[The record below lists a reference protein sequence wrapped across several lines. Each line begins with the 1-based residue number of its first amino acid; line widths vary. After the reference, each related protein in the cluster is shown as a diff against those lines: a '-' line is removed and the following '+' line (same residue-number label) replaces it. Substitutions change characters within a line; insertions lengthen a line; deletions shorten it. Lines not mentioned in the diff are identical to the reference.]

1 MPVTT
6 ETIAE
11 RALSL
16 PSDDRLALVDR
27 LLQSLNL
34 PTANDIDDAW
44 AEEAERRVREL
55 DEGVVIA
62 VPGKQVFREIRARL
76 AR

>member
-1 MPVTT
+1 MPAAT

-34 PTANDIDDAW
+34 PIADDIDEAW
-44 AEEAERRVREL
+44 AAEAERRVREL
-55 DEGVVIA
+55 DEGTVTA
-62 VPGKQVFREIRARL
+62 VPGGMRAQ
-76 AR
+76 